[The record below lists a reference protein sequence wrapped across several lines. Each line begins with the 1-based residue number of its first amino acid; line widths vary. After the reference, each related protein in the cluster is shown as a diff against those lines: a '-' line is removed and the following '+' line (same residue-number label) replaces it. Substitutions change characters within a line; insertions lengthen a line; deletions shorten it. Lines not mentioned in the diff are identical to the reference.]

1 MSLLTPE
8 RLYQLLPAIH
18 RQRDFEQGEP
28 LRALL
33 AVVENELEALEND
46 TARLYDNWFIE
57 TCDEWTVP
65 YLGDL
70 LGARTIRPV
79 PSAGVSTRAWV
90 ANTLAY
96 RRRKGTALVLEQL
109 ARDVTGWPAA
119 AVEFF
124 QRLAT
129 TQHLNHVRRRPAATA
144 SVRDAAT
151 AELVQASAG
160 AFDPFAHTLE
170 VRNATVHE
178 GQRGGR
184 FNIPNVGITLWR
196 LRAQFL
202 GTGTPGDAAADFLS
216 ARPHIAGFWHMH
228 PAGVDA
234 PLFNRP
240 RTETGGSV
248 SAAAREEHVPAP
260 LRPLAL
266 HAELERLRAGQAE
279 PAPRFMT
286 ATDPVLRI
294 FVQLDGEAL
303 PVEVPADDIC
313 ICEIPDTVEL
323 ADPPPRVPALDLLR
337 GRMAFPAALPVQRVW
352 LHAAHGSVADIGGG
366 PYERGSALRAAS
378 AQLSDGT
385 AAQADSGGFF
395 DAGVW
400 QVGVSHLLPADG
412 VVLFATLRE
421 AVAAWNAEPPGRTGV
436 IVLMDSLSETDT
448 ASPLDLDIAEASAL
462 LVVAGQWPA
471 LQIPGAPPG
480 SLARQPGRFE
490 ARQVR
495 AHWQGQLRVRGLA
508 DADAGDAGALF
519 VLGLLLQGP
528 LTVQGNLGQ
537 LELAH
542 CTLLPQAVLGAQH
555 LRVGQDSPRLLLRLA
570 ACQSAPIAVAGPVRG
585 VEVADSIVGLLPLEG
600 GDPTVP
606 ALDAAQAPLDLQRAS
621 FFGAVNGLTLS
632 ASDCIFDADVHAQR
646 RQTGCVRF
654 CYVTPA
660 SEVPRRYRCQPQL
673 ETETRL
679 AALRAQALA
688 EGRETTP
695 AEEDAVRA
703 EVEATVRPLFVS
715 RRYGDPALG
724 QLELRCAPQICA
736 GAASGAEM
744 GAFEHLQ
751 QPQRAANLRDA
762 LAEYLRLGLSA
773 GVHYAN

>member
-18 RQRDFEQGEP
+18 RQRDAEQGEP

-33 AVVENELEALEND
+33 AVVENELEALESD

-65 YLGDL
+65 YIGDL
-70 LGARTIRPV
+70 LGARPIRPV

-109 ARDVTGWPAA
+109 ARDVTGWPAV

-129 TQHLNHVRRRPAATA
+129 TQHLNHVRMRPTATA

-151 AELVQASAG
+151 AELVRASAG

-170 VRNATVHE
+170 VRNAE
-178 GQRGGR
+178 PRGGR
-184 FNIPNVGITLWR
+184 FNIPHVGIYLWR

-202 GTGTPGDAAADFLS
+202 GTGAPGDAAADFLS
-216 ARPHIAGFWHMH
+216 ARLNIAGFWHMH

-248 SAAAREEHVPAP
+248 SAATREEHVPAP

-279 PAPRFMT
+279 PAPRFMA

-294 FVQLDGEAL
+294 FVQLAGEAL
-303 PVEVPADDIC
+303 PVEVPAEDIC

-337 GRMAFPAALPVQRVW
+337 GRMAFPAALPVERVW

-366 PYERGSALRAAS
+366 PYDRGAALRAAS

-385 AAQADSGGFF
+385 ATEADSGGLF

-400 QVGVSHLLPADG
+400 QVGVSHQLPADG
-412 VVLFATLRE
+412 VALFATLRE

-436 IVLMDSLSETDT
+436 IVLMDSLSETDE
-448 ASPLDLDIAEASAL
+448 ASPLDVDIAGASSL
-462 LVVAGQWPA
+462 LLVAGQWPA

-480 SLARQPGRFE
+480 SLARQAGRFE

-495 AHWQGQLRVRGLA
+495 AHWQGHLRVRGQA
-508 DADAGDAGALF
+508 DADAANAGALF
-519 VLGLLLQGP
+519 VHGLLLQGP

-542 CTLLPQAVLGAQH
+542 CTLLPHAVLGEQH
-555 LRVGQDSPRLLLRLA
+555 LTVGTDSPRLLLRLLA
-570 ACQSAPIAVAGPVRG
+570 SQSAPIAVAGPVRG
-585 VEVADSIVGLLPLEG
+585 VAVADSLVGLSDGPLA
-600 GDPTVP
+600 VP
-606 ALDAAQAPLDLQRAS
+606 ALDAADAPLDLQRTS
-621 FFGAVNGLTLS
+621 FFGTVHGLTLN
-632 ASDCIFDADVHAQR
+632 ASDCIFDGTVQAVR

-654 CYVTPA
+654 CYVPPA

-688 EGRETTP
+688 EGRETAP

-724 QLELRCAPQICA
+724 QLELRCAPQIRE

-751 QPQRAANLRDA
+751 QPQRAANLCDA
-762 LAEYLRLGLSA
+762 LNEYLRLGLAAS
-773 GVHYAN
+773 VHYAN

>member
-18 RQRDFEQGEP
+18 RQRDFEQGAP

-33 AVVENELEALEND
+33 AVVENELEALEAD

-65 YLGDL
+65 YIGDL
-70 LGARTIRPV
+70 LGARPIRPV

-129 TQHLNHVRRRPAATA
+129 TQHLNHVRRRPTATA

-170 VRNATVHE
+170 VRNADT
-178 GQRGGR
+178 RGGR
-184 FNIPNVGITLWR
+184 FNIPNIGITLWR

-202 GTGTPGDAAADFLS
+202 GTGVPGDAAADFIS
-216 ARPHIAGFWHMH
+216 ARLDIAGFWHMH

-313 ICEIPDTVEL
+313 ICDIPDTVEL

-366 PYERGSALRAAS
+366 PYDRGAALRTAS

-385 AAQADSGGFF
+385 AAEADSGGFF

-412 VVLFATLRE
+412 VTLFATLRA
-421 AVAAWNAEPPGRTGV
+421 AVAAWNAEPAGRTGV

-462 LVVAGQWPA
+462 LIVAGQWPA
-471 LQIPGAPPG
+471 LQVPGAPPG

-508 DADAGDAGALF
+508 DADAADAGALF

-555 LRVGQDSPRLLLRLA
+555 LSVGADSPRLLLRLS
-570 ACQSAPIAVAGPVRG
+570 ACLSAPIAVAGPVRG
-585 VEVADSIVGLLPLEG
+585 MAVADSIVGLAEDAL
-600 GDPTVP
+600 TVP
-606 ALDAAQAPLDLQRAS
+606 ALEAAEAPLDLQRAS
-621 FFGAVNGLTLS
+621 FFGSVLGLTLN
-632 ASDCIFDADVHAQR
+632 ASDCIFDAEVKAER

-654 CYVTPA
+654 SHVPPG

-688 EGRETTP
+688 EGHATTP

-724 QLELRCAPQICA
+724 QLELRCALQIRT

-751 QPQRAANLRDA
+751 QPQREANLRDA
-762 LAEYLRLGLSA
+762 LAEYLRLGLVA
-773 GVHYAN
+773 GVTFAN